1 MSLFGNPFRDLGDG
15 FYFQS
20 SLHIGNGSLRAH
32 TRAGLQA
39 ARTFLAVEARSRNG
53 PAGLSG
59 SRPRR
64 RSHCFTCRL
73 AQQFVKLWE
82 AISVVRGVK
91 TGDPKKYL
99 LGSAVQTRNLH
110 EPNNTQSRSKQVTLD
125 LNGTSLHG
133 PGGTNSAIGVLV
145 PSRHSVT
152 IQNGDIDG
160 FGLAGIEL
168 LANSAQN
175 IVDNVRLN
183 ANQTGVLAIIGTLNI
198 VKNCV
203 IDGGTVGILFS
214 SGSGNRASNN
224 TLGNQGP
231 PTGIALLTLGSS
243 QNYFENNLVFKG
255 FNASG
260 QVMAGGINDK
270 YRFETFVGFPIV
282 HPVSGG
288 IEEFANSL

>member
-1 MSLFGNPFRDLGDG
+1 MKTKSEVLNRF
-15 FYFQS
+15 
-20 SLHIGNGSLRAH
+20 
-32 TRAGLQA
+32 
-39 ARTFLAVEARSRNG
+39 ARSPG
-53 PAGLSG
+53 MPAK
-59 SRPRR
+59 R
-64 RSHCFTCRL
+64 RSEVPSFMKRNIVFTILSAWLSLLPL
-73 AQQFVKLWE
+73 ASTNAWE
-82 AISVVRGVK
+82 TASGVAGTAIGSVPFTISVPGRYFVASNLIYVLT
-91 TGDPKKYL
+91 TGAAITINADE
-99 LGSAVQTRNLH
+99 VI
-110 EPNNTQSRSKQVTLD
+110 LD

-133 PGGTNSAIGVLV
+133 PGGSNSAIGVLV

-183 ANQTGVLAIIGTLNI
+183 ANQTGVLAVIGTLNI
-198 VKNCV
+198 VKNCL

-270 YRFETFVGFPIV
+270 YRFETFVGFPVV

-288 IEEFANSL
+288 TEEFANSL

>member
-1 MSLFGNPFRDLGDG
+1 MRLNIVFTILSAWLSLLPLATTNAWETASGIAGTPIGSVPF
-15 FYFQS
+15 
-20 SLHIGNGSLRAH
+20 
-32 TRAGLQA
+32 
-39 ARTFLAVEARSRNG
+39 
-53 PAGLSG
+53 
-59 SRPRR
+59 
-64 RSHCFTCRL
+64 
-73 AQQFVKLWE
+73 
-82 AISVVRGVK
+82 AISAPGRYFLVTNLTYGLT
-91 TGDPKKYL
+91 TGAAITINADE
-99 LGSAVQTRNLH
+99 VI
-110 EPNNTQSRSKQVTLD
+110 LD

-133 PGGTNSAIGVLV
+133 PSGSNSAIGVLV
-145 PSRHSVT
+145 HSRHSVT

-175 IVDNVRLN
+175 IVDSVRLN
-183 ANQTGVLAIIGTLNI
+183 ANQTGVLAAIGTLNI

-231 PTGIALLTLGSS
+231 PTGIALLTFGSS

-270 YRFETFVGFPIV
+270 YRFETFVGFPTL

-288 IEEFANSL
+288 VEEFQNSL

>member
-1 MSLFGNPFRDLGDG
+1 MKRKVVFTILSAWLSLLPLASTNAWETASGVAGTAIGSVPFTISVPGR
-15 FYFQS
+15 Y
-20 SLHIGNGSLRAH
+20 
-32 TRAGLQA
+32 
-39 ARTFLAVEARSRNG
+39 FLASNLIYVLTTGA
-53 PAGLSG
+53 
-59 SRPRR
+59 
-64 RSHCFTCRL
+64 
-73 AQQFVKLWE
+73 
-82 AISVVRGVK
+82 AITINADEVI
-91 TGDPKKYL
+91 
-99 LGSAVQTRNLH
+99 
-110 EPNNTQSRSKQVTLD
+110 LD

-133 PGGTNSAIGVLV
+133 PGGSNSAIGVLV

-183 ANQTGVLAIIGTLNI
+183 ANQTGVLALIGTLNI
-198 VKNCV
+198 VKNCL

-231 PTGIALLTLGSS
+231 PTGIALLTLGGS
-243 QNYFENNLVFKG
+243 QNYFENNLVSKG
-255 FNASG
+255 FNAQG
-260 QVMAGGINDK
+260 QVMLGGINDK
-270 YRFETFVGFPIV
+270 YRFETFVGFPVV

-288 IEEFANSL
+288 TEEFANSL

>member
-1 MSLFGNPFRDLGDG
+1 V
-15 FYFQS
+15 
-20 SLHIGNGSLRAH
+20 I
-32 TRAGLQA
+32 
-39 ARTFLAVEARSRNG
+39 
-53 PAGLSG
+53 
-59 SRPRR
+59 
-64 RSHCFTCRL
+64 
-73 AQQFVKLWE
+73 
-82 AISVVRGVK
+82 
-91 TGDPKKYL
+91 
-99 LGSAVQTRNLH
+99 
-110 EPNNTQSRSKQVTLD
+110 LD

-133 PGGTNSAIGVLV
+133 PGVSNSAIGVLV
-145 PSRHSVT
+145 SSRHSVT

-183 ANQTGVLAIIGTLNI
+183 ANQTGVLAVFGTLNI
-198 VKNCV
+198 VKKCV
-203 IDGGTVGILFS
+203 IDGGSVGILFS

-231 PTGIALLTLGSS
+231 PMGIALLTLGSS

-288 IEEFANSL
+288 IQEFANSL